1 MEEAFNDDKGETIV
15 QFRNEVR
22 SLSFK
27 RGSVRRRSSRR
38 VPLRDRT
45 KAQLVTKLIPI
56 NT

>member
-1 MEEAFNDDKGETIV
+1 MEEAFNDDKGETVV